1 MTTRTHVYLDLD
13 VVNNNFR
20 SEATAPVLRFEET
33 RNSPYLD
40 GDSADYYCSIIRF
53 SIQTGNSLP
62 VFIPRI
68 ETGQTNAKKTVYN
81 VSMEFTFG
89 GATGLQPMSYS
100 VTVPI
105 SYQATDAAAPAPNIP
120 IVSQDMTSTYY

>member
-1 MTTRTHVYLDLD
+1 MTTRTHVYIDLD

-68 ETGQTNAKKTVYN
+68 ETGQTDVTKKLFI
-81 VSMEFTFG
+81 M
-89 GATGLQPMSYS
+89 
-100 VTVPI
+100 
-105 SYQATDAAAPAPNIP
+105 YQWNSLLEAQ
-120 IVSQDMTSTYY
+120 QDCNQCLTQ